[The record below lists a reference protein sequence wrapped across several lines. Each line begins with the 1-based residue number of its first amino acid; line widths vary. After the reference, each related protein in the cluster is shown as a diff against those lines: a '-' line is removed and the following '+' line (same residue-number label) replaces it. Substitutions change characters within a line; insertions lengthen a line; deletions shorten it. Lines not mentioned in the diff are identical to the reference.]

1 MSEDGKR
8 GHSDHAS
15 KSKDSAMMPL
25 AMAVAGQELI
35 LVRVTGGRKIQHRL
49 AEMGLGPGVHFTVHS
64 RGQPGPF
71 IISLKDSRLV
81 LGRGIV
87 QSVFVREP

>member
-15 KSKDSAMMPL
+15 KSKDSPTMAL
-25 AMAVAGQELI
+25 AMAAVGEELV
-35 LVRVTGGRKIQHRL
+35 LVCICGGRKIQHRL
-49 AEMGLGPGVHFTVHS
+49 AEMGLGPGVRFSVHS
-64 RGQPGPF
+64 RGWPGPF

-81 LGRGIV
+81 LGRGMV
-87 QSVFVREP
+87 HRVLVRKA

>member
-1 MSEDGKR
+1 
-8 GHSDHAS
+8 
-15 KSKDSAMMPL
+15 MMPL

-35 LVRVTGGRKIQHRL
+35 LVRVTGGCKIQHRL

-64 RGQPGPF
+64 RGLPGPF

-87 QSVFVREP
+87 HSVFVREP